1 LSAPRGSGRLNVPEF
16 SSVGGTIGNHKTFW
30 CNLRYGL
37 LATGLLAANGVLA
50 QSWIIGPFV
59 RPSEAP
65 VIEPNPFYYFT
76 DPITQQKTLWDGLAT
91 SHPAATI
98 TPDGQVGIVFQAE
111 GAQAKDDTNGKTS
124 RLALATSKDGL
135 SFTVAG
141 APLLYADN
149 DAQKAREYP
158 SGVAD
163 PRIVVAANGTYVMT
177 YTQRNGT
184 QSSIG
189 IATSQNLQSWT
200 KCGPAFSSTA
210 DATLQSSAGAILTEL
225 HNGRVQAVKLHG
237 KYWMYWGQGK
247 ISLATSP
254 DLIHWTP
261 VVETKSG
268 LPAVVMVPRAGHF
281 DSERIEAGPP
291 PVLTRKGIVL
301 LYNGMNST
309 TENATGQTPAP
320 TPESALQGDVSI
332 HPGAV
337 SVGEALFSSSD
348 PTKLLART
356 DHPVLT
362 PVWPY
367 ERHGQYAD
375 GGTFAAGLI
384 AHEGQWLLYYDGAG
398 TVVGVAR
405 AEWSH

>member
-1 LSAPRGSGRLNVPEF
+1 
-16 SSVGGTIGNHKTFW
+16 
-30 CNLRYGL
+30 
-37 LATGLLAANGVLA
+37 
-50 QSWIIGPFV
+50 V

-65 VIEPNPFYYFT
+65 VIEPNPFYDFT

-98 TPDGQVGIVFQAE
+98 TPDGRVGIVFQAE

-124 RLALATSKDGL
+124 RLALATSNDGL

-149 DAQKAREYP
+149 DDQKAREYADGKASEHP

-163 PRIVVAANGTYVMT
+163 PRIVVAPNGAYVMT
-177 YTQRNGT
+177 YTQSNGT

-189 IATSQNLQSWT
+189 IATSKNLQDWT
-200 KCGPAFSSTA
+200 KCGPAFSNA
-210 DATLQSSAGAILTEL
+210 GDARYATLQSKAGAILTEL

-261 VVETKSG
+261 VVDTKSG
-268 LPAVVMVPRAGHF
+268 LPAVVMAPRAGHF

-301 LYNGMNST
+301 LYNGMNSA
-309 TENATGQTPAP
+309 TENATGQTPSP
-320 TPESALQGDVSI
+320 DPVNPLQGDAGI

-375 GGTFAAGLI
+375 GGTFAEGLI